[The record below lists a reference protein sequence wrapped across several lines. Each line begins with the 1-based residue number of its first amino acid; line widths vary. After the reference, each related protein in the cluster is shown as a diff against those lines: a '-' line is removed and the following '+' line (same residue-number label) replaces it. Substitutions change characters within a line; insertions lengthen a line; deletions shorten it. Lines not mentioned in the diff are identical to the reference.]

1 MSINTTYD
9 SQSELLRINSGNAGK
24 TSGAS
29 ANSTTTTAN
38 SESSTTDTDSAS
50 WSSLALALSD
60 SDSEYISPILKL
72 KSQNE
77 TLQTQL
83 TKTLAAKFE
92 DLGVDTS
99 QTITLGRDA
108 DGNVVVQGDN
118 ADKDKIEQLFAD
130 TPALTEAFNT
140 LADNS
145 TTLKNMN
152 SSQSA
157 SLVRTN
163 GYAAYL
169 NQLTND
175 SSSDDYLLSMLGD
188 SSTSY
193 FS

>member
-9 SQSELLRINSGNAGK
+9 SKTELLRVNSGNASK
-24 TSGAS
+24 TSAS
-29 ANSTTTTAN
+29 STTSTAN
-38 SESSTTDTDSAS
+38 SSTDTTKDTDSTS
-50 WSSLALALSD
+50 WSSLALSLSD
-60 SDSEYISPILKL
+60 SSSEYISPILKL
-72 KSQNE
+72 KAQNE

-108 DGNVVVQGDN
+108 DGNVVVQGNN
-118 ADKDKIEQLFAD
+118 ADKAKIDKLFAD

-145 TTLKNMN
+145 TTLRSMT

-169 NQLTND
+169 NQLTGG

-188 SSTSY
+188 SSTSH